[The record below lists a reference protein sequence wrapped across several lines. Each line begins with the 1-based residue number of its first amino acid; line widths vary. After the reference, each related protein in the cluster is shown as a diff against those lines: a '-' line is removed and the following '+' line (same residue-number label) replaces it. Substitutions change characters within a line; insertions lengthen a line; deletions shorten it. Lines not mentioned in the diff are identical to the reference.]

1 MKKSALI
8 IILTLICGLSTLA
21 LAFGPNQVQSGTVT
35 IQTSEA
41 FAFVCLEEKG
51 SFERIQEAI
60 GRLVQEMQAQN
71 IVPAGPLLG
80 VYYNSPDQV
89 SAKDLQWEVGFPVT
103 AQAMVQPPL
112 TKKEWSY
119 TQSAV
124 SLHQGA
130 YEEAGETIRK
140 MLDWMEDNGYVPA
153 GPIMER
159 YLDMNPEELRP
170 EQRKT
175 EVWIPCQKKT

>member
-1 MKKSALI
+1 MKKSVLI
-8 IILTLICGLSTLA
+8 IALAFICALPTFA
-21 LAFGPNQVQSGTVT
+21 LAFGSDQVQSGSVT

-41 FAFVCLEEKG
+41 FAFVGLEEKG
-51 SFERIQEAI
+51 SFDGIHEAI

-89 SAKDLQWEVGFPVT
+89 SEKDLRWEVGFPVT
-103 AQAMVQPPL
+103 AQALIQPPL
-112 TKKEWSY
+112 MKKEWNY

-124 SLHQGA
+124 CLHQGA
-130 YEEAGETIRK
+130 YEETGETIRK
-140 MLDWMEDNGYVPA
+140 MLDWMEDNGYAPA